1 MKIENGGVPAT
12 REPGMIDV
20 AQTRAAQEVQ
30 AAMIMAKRF
39 PRDETA
45 AIARILQACKRKTL
59 AEQSQYAYPRGGT
72 KVEGASIRLA
82 EVLAQNWGNI
92 ESGVIE
98 LERKERESI
107 AMAYC
112 WDLESNARD
121 VKIFTVPH
129 VRDRS
134 EAKGGSVEL
143 SDGRDIYELVAN
155 MGARRKRACILAI
168 IPGDVLDG
176 AMEQCDKTMEGD
188 AKEPLIDRVRKMASA
203 FADLSVAIPLL
214 ERRLG
219 HVLDATT
226 EAELAGLRKIF
237 ASLRDG
243 MSKREDWF
251 QMQPG
256 EGVPEGKQA
265 FGFKAKAEASAAGQT
280 PLTPASNPQSDSPQ
294 TPPPSAAEGAPSEA
308 QAPPGA
314 SAPAPPQSPRPSAT
328 LLPASDQET
337 LAVLMKDIQA
347 LATTKGVK
355 LQDINAFAKKRYGRE
370 LVHSK
375 IVDLQAMKGKLGQH
389 PKGEKF
395 E

>member
-1 MKIENGGVPAT
+1 MKIEEGEQALRKPE
-12 REPGMIDV
+12 RSMIEV
-20 AQTRAAQEVQ
+20 AQSRAAQEVQ
-30 AAMIMAKRF
+30 GAMVVAKRF

-72 KVEGASIRLA
+72 KVEGPSIRLA

-121 VKIFTVPH
+121 VKVFTVPH

-168 IPGDVLDG
+168 IPGDVVDH
-176 AMEQCDKTMEGD
+176 AVEQCDKTLEGD
-188 AKEPLIDRVRKMASA
+188 TKEPLIDRVRKMASA
-203 FADLSVAIPLL
+203 FADLTVTIPLL

-251 QMQPG
+251 QLQPG
-256 EGVPEGKQA
+256 EGLAEGKQA
-265 FGFKAKAEASAAGQT
+265 FGFKAKTEAAAAPAGQAQQT
-280 PLTPASNPQSDSPQ
+280 PHPEAKSDSPQ
-294 TPPPSAAEGAPSEA
+294 TTPPSAAEGAHSEA
-308 QAPPGA
+308 QAPQGVSQSSPG
-314 SAPAPPQSPRPSAT
+314 PAPQGQPCRG
-328 LLPASDQET
+328 DQEV
-337 LAVLMKDIQA
+337 LAALMKDIQS
-347 LATTKGVK
+347 LAKTKGVK
-355 LQDINAFAKKRYGRE
+355 LQDINVFAEKRYGRQ

-375 IVDLQAMKGKLGQH
+375 IVDLQALKGKLEQH

>member
-1 MKIENGGVPAT
+1 MKIENGEQGVV
-12 REPGMIDV
+12 RQERSMIEV
-20 AQTRAAQEVQ
+20 AQTRASQEVQ
-30 AAMIMAKRF
+30 AAMVVAKRF

-45 AIARILQACKRKTL
+45 AIARILQACKRKSL

-72 KVEGASIRLA
+72 KVEGPSIRLA

-98 LERKERESI
+98 LERKERESV

-143 SDGRDIYELVAN
+143 SDMRDIYELVAN

-168 IPGDVLDG
+168 IPGDVVDHAL
-176 AMEQCDKTMEGD
+176 EQCDKTLEGD
-188 AKEPLIDRVRKMASA
+188 TKEKLIDRVRKMASA

-251 QMQPG
+251 QVQPG
-256 EGVPEGKQA
+256 EGLAEGKQA
-265 FGFKAKAEASAAGQT
+265 FGFKAKTETKTPSPAA
-280 PLTPASNPQSDSPQ
+280 P
-294 TPPPSAAEGAPSEA
+294 AEGPSS
-308 QAPPGA
+308 P
-314 SAPAPPQSPRPSAT
+314 APAPPAAEGVPQQTLQGSAPTPPQPTAT

-337 LAVLMKDIQA
+337 LSVLMKDIQA
-347 LATTKGVK
+347 LAKTKGVK
-355 LQDINAFAKKRYGRE
+355 LQEINAFAQKRYGRE
-370 LVHSK
+370 LVHCR
-375 IVDLQAMKGKLGQH
+375 IVDLQAMKGKLDQH

>member
-1 MKIENGGVPAT
+1 MKIENGEQAVT
-12 REPGMIDV
+12 RHERSMIEV
-20 AQTRAAQEVQ
+20 AQTRASQEVQ
-30 AAMIMAKRF
+30 GAMVIAKRF

-45 AIARILQACKRKTL
+45 AIARILQACKRKSL

-72 KVEGASIRLA
+72 KVEGPSIRLA

-98 LERKERESI
+98 LERKERESV

-121 VKIFTVPH
+121 VKVFTVPH

-143 SDGRDIYELVAN
+143 SDMRDIYELVAN

-168 IPGDVLDG
+168 IPGDVVDHAL
-176 AMEQCDKTMEGD
+176 EQCDKTLEGD
-188 AKEPLIDRVRKMASA
+188 TKEPLIDRIRKMASA
-203 FADLSVAIPLL
+203 FADLTVTIPLL

-226 EAELAGLRKIF
+226 EAELTGLRKIF

-256 EGVPEGKQA
+256 EGLAEGKQP
-265 FGFKAKAEASAAGQT
+265 FGFKAKAEATKPPVAPEAAAAPEAAQTSPAPSAVASS
-280 PLTPASNPQSDSPQ
+280 PESPASPAG
-294 TPPPSAAEGAPSEA
+294 PSAPSHLGE
-308 QAPPGA
+308 
-314 SAPAPPQSPRPSAT
+314 
-328 LLPASDQET
+328 QET
-337 LAVLMKDIQA
+337 LSSLMKDIQG
-347 LATTKGVK
+347 LAKAKGIK
-355 LQDINAFAKKRYGRE
+355 LQDLNVFAEKRYGKA
-370 LVHSK
+370 LVHCRV
-375 IVDLQAMKGKLGQH
+375 VDLQGLKGKLDQH
-389 PKGEKF
+389 PKGDKF

>member
-1 MKIENGGVPAT
+1 MKIENGGPPAT

-30 AAMIMAKRF
+30 AAVLLAKRF
-39 PRDETA
+39 PRNETD
-45 AIARILQACKRKTL
+45 AIARILQACKRKSL

-72 KVEGASIRLA
+72 KVEGPSIRLA

-92 ESGVIE
+92 ESGVVE

-134 EAKGGSVEL
+134 EDKGGSVEL
-143 SDGRDIYELVAN
+143 TGARDVYELVAN

-168 IPGDVLDG
+168 IPGDVVDH
-176 AMEQCDKTMEGD
+176 AVEQCDKTLEGD
-188 AKEPLIDRVRKMASA
+188 TKEPLIDRVRKMTSA
-203 FADLSVAIPLL
+203 FADLTVAIPLL

-251 QMQPG
+251 QVQPG
-256 EGVPEGKQA
+256 EGLAEGKQP
-265 FGFKAKAEASAAGQT
+265 FGFKAKTE
-280 PLTPASNPQSDSPQ
+280 SN
-294 TPPPSAAEGAPSEA
+294 TPPPAAPAKGPSS
-308 QAPPGA
+308 P
-314 SAPAPPQSPRPSAT
+314 APAPPAAEGVPQQTLQGSAPTPPQPTAT

-337 LAVLMKDIQA
+337 LSVLMKDIQA
-347 LATTKGVK
+347 LAKTKGVK
-355 LQDINAFAKKRYGRE
+355 LQEINAFAQKRYGRE
-370 LVHSK
+370 LVHCR
-375 IVDLQAMKGKLGQH
+375 IVDLQAMKGKLDQH